1 MGNEIYKVTI
11 FRNPL
16 LKDEIV
22 FIADSRKIYEI
33 TFDNGKKDLIKILS
47 SDLYINV
54 KSILKGGYK
63 LKRVWVKDGD
73 IDIAHWHGKRFVSRG
88 GIVHEDDVVGWA
100 DIPRPYFMEEV

>member
-1 MGNEIYKVTI
+1 MGDEIYKVTI

-22 FIADSRKIYEI
+22 FITESRKIYEI

-63 LKRVWVKDGD
+63 LNFNDFIKMINTGRIRITEYG
-73 IDIAHWHGKRFVSRG
+73 
-88 GIVHEDDVVGWA
+88 
-100 DIPRPYFMEEV
+100 EE

>member
-1 MGNEIYKVTI
+1 MGDEIYKVTI

-63 LKRVWVKDGD
+63 LNFNDFIKMINTGR
-73 IDIAHWHGKRFVSRG
+73 IRIT
-88 GIVHEDDVVGWA
+88 E
-100 DIPRPYFMEEV
+100 